1 MQQEWASES
10 AVVRASTCH
19 GLATVRHTVLHY
31 LLVHYR
37 LKHRCMVNPPAHCP
51 IVQPTVLWK
60 HLVNHCNELYGH
72 HPTHRRMAS
81 HRVAPSCHGRNDQRA
96 QHTPSMPPTQIT
108 IIIKFNR
115 NKIFLTRE
123 SSVSSSIYTASIK
136 RQEEK
141 GVVTY
146 MCIQVM
152 MAYGRVGEVGQASGG
167 QSM

>member
-19 GLATVRHTVLHY
+19 GLATVRHTITILHY
-31 LLVHYR
+31 LLVHRR
-37 LKHRCMVNPPAHCP
+37 LEHRCMVNPPAHCP

-60 HLVNHCNELYGH
+60 HLVNHCNGLYGH
-72 HPTHRRMAS
+72 RPTHRRMAS

-136 RQEEK
+136 RQRRE
-141 GVVTY
+141 GCSYICVF
-146 MCIQVM
+146 M
-152 MAYGRVGEVGQASGG
+152 
-167 QSM
+167 